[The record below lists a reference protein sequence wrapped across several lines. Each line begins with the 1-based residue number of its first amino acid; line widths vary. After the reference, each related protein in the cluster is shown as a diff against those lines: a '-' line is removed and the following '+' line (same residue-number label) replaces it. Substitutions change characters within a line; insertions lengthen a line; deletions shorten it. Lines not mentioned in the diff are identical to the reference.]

1 MIGFLLRWVA
11 AVALVFATYNPTK
24 WNFIAWAT
32 KNWELQL
39 PIIALLGILL
49 VIGYVIFLRATF
61 RSIGIFGIIL
71 VVALIAAVI
80 WVLASQGWLSLEDT
94 TLMTW
99 VGLTAV
105 SFVLAIG
112 LSWSIV
118 RRVISG
124 QADVDDVDD

>member
-11 AVALVFATYNPTK
+11 AVVLVFATYNPTK

-32 KNWELQL
+32 ENWGTQL
-39 PIIALLGILL
+39 PIIALLGIIL

-71 VVALIAAVI
+71 VVALIAALI

-99 VGLTAV
+99 VGLVAV

-118 RRVISG
+118 RRALSG